1 MNIKII
7 LPNRED
13 DDFLLKQ
20 VDAAVFAVCNH
31 FFGPEGYLNLT
42 DVSFFKY
49 EHAQP

>member
-1 MNIKII
+1 MNM
-7 LPNRED
+7 ED

-20 VDAAVFAVCNH
+20 VVAAVFAVCNL